1 MNTTEKVGYTWHKIY
16 IVGRKLHILSLLQ
29 PFPTHI
35 RKQMSH
41 SRDIWHY
48 YKNSYNSKNY
58 AIRLSTLQTIAIRL
72 HRLTAILRC
81 LVRQLF
87 LHGFGFHLCSLLLAG
102 GAAICFLTYCFVL
115 VFKLLAKFSD
125 QNGKSSFEITF
136 VQKMNPKCYISYFS

>member
-87 LHGFGFHLCSLLLAG
+87 FMVLDSIGVPSFWQAWLLFVFLPIVLCSSSMCQLSFQIKMVKVRL
-102 GAAICFLTYCFVL
+102 
-115 VFKLLAKFSD
+115 KLRLCRK
-125 QNGKSSFEITF
+125 
-136 VQKMNPKCYISYFS
+136 